1 MYFYTGV
8 SLVDITATGII
19 RHTVADETQRN
30 QQRNWETVLQC
41 IGIKAQPQ
49 LIEGPYCKTVLID
62 QTTNAFPEMYHGEQR
77 CWIFSF
83 AVEHEDVFLIN
94 NDPVAGLD
102 QAFARV
108 PIICGL
114 EETARFMLPIFYPF
128 GAIKNICFMKG
139 RINLN
144 TI

>member
-8 SLVDITATGII
+8 TLVDITATGVT
-19 RHTVADETQRN
+19 RHTTANELERN

-49 LIEGPYCKTVLID
+49 LIEGPYCKQVVVD
-62 QTTNAFPEMYHGEQR
+62 ETTIFPDIYFDEQLV
-77 CWIFSF
+77 WFFSF
-83 AVEHEDVFLIN
+83 GVEHEDVFLID

-102 QAFARV
+102 QAFSQV

-114 EETARFMLPIFYPF
+114 NETAKFMLPIFYPY
-128 GAIKNICFMKG
+128 GSIKNICFMKG

-144 TI
+144 TV